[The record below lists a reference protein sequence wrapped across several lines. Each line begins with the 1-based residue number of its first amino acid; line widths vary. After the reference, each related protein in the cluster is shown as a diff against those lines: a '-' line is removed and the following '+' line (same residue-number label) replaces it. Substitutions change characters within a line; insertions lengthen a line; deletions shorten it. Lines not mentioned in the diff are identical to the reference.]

1 MAKHRIFT
9 VGFEL
14 PGEEFEYVK
23 FNSDATLLDADI
35 ILFEPTLGSTSSD
48 SEYIGQPVLN
58 EYHSFNVKKNLDHWR
73 SEILAACRAGK
84 LVIIYLARPVTCFR
98 YTGHKST
105 SASSA

>member
-14 PGEEFEYVK
+14 PGEEFEYIK

-48 SEYIGQPVLN
+48 SEYIG
-58 EYHSFNVKKNLDHWR
+58 SR
-73 SEILAACRAGK
+73 S
-84 LVIIYLARPVTCFR
+84 
-98 YTGHKST
+98 ST
-105 SASSA
+105 SITPLTPKRI